1 MSTSD
6 KDASDQN
13 VTEQT
18 EELKAKYPI
27 FTAVLEKFHNGS
39 KISRALL
46 INLQIVLKI
55 HFLSPNNLSSL
66 QLS

>member
-27 FTAVLEKFHNGS
+27 FTAVLEK
-39 KISRALL
+39 IP
-46 INLQIVLKI
+46 IMDLK
-55 HFLSPNNLSSL
+55 LAEPY
-66 QLS
+66 

>member
-13 VTEQT
+13 VKEQT

-27 FTAVLEKFHNGS
+27 FTAVLEK
-39 KISRALL
+39 IP
-46 INLQIVLKI
+46 IMDLK
-55 HFLSPNNLSSL
+55 LAELY
-66 QLS
+66 